1 MTEWLT
7 LYWYNKRRDWFIRNS
22 MEYSIGIKR
31 NRNLDFN
38 RNQNRKS
45 TAGFHIII
53 IIANTYIL
61 MLHTTH
67 FLKTVLWYRHNY
79 SDYFRD
85 EKENAWRG
93 YFSKTKQL
101 VNIYLRT
108 EFLNFEAR
116 NFEFF
121 NFIFIFIFIYFSKTK
136 QLVNIYLRTE
146 FLNFEARKPGS
157 RISLLDHDASLPWY
171 AQLMTYHHL
180 PFFLLCFTICLSR
193 VF

>member
-1 MTEWLT
+1 MFLPGDFYGQRSLVGYSPWGCKVSEMTEWLT

-45 TAGFHIII
+45 TSGFHIII

-79 SDYFRD
+79 SHYFRD

-101 VNIYLRT
+101 VNIH
-108 EFLNFEAR
+108 
-116 NFEFF
+116 
-121 NFIFIFIFIYFSKTK
+121 
-136 QLVNIYLRTE
+136 LRTE

-157 RISLLDHDASLPWY
+157 GISLLDHDASLPWY

-180 PFFLLCFTICLSR
+180 PFFLLCFTICLSC
-193 VF
+193 VL